1 MINNALT
8 ILKRKHLIIVG
19 KSEIDRT
26 AFINQIISRVD
37 YSTFRFPKGIKTL
50 YDYIDFVRA
59 NKLYEAWYSKKGK
72 FRTNQILDFH
82 RDWISE
88 SKNSLIIME
97 EFQEMEQGWNLD
109 ILRSYMDE
117 IAFRTK
123 NQKAIHLI
131 ITLESENN
139 LLENLSK
146 AIGQPDDNRTQQ
158 QIVNGAFELLDLGI
172 LRNNTD

>member
-1 MINNALT
+1 
-8 ILKRKHLIIVG
+8 
-19 KSEIDRT
+19 
-26 AFINQIISRVD
+26 
-37 YSTFRFPKGIKTL
+37 
-50 YDYIDFVRA
+50 
-59 NKLYEAWYSKKGK
+59 
-72 FRTNQILDFH
+72 
-82 RDWISE
+82 
-88 SKNSLIIME
+88 
-97 EFQEMEQGWNLD
+97 
-109 ILRSYMDE
+109 MDE

-146 AIGQPDDNRTQQ
+146 AIGKPDDNRTQQ